1 MQDYIKTNLAPTA
14 IFVRHEK
21 NKTISDLNCAAFSFY
36 AENAEAQ
43 HQTDGMKGMQMGG
56 TSAKMSMQMSS
67 GHSLNLPMN
76 RDGSGTA
83 TL

>member
-1 MQDYIKTNLAPTA
+1 MKKIKPSLTLTA
-14 IFVRHEK
+14 LLLVFMLK
-21 NKTISDLNCAAFSFY
+21 
-36 AENAEAQ
+36 NAEAQ

>member
-1 MQDYIKTNLAPTA
+1 MKKIKPSLTLTA
-14 IFVRHEK
+14 LLLVFMLK
-21 NKTISDLNCAAFSFY
+21 
-36 AENAEAQ
+36 NAEAQ
-43 HQTDGMKGMQMGG
+43 HQTDGMKGMQMGD
-56 TSAKMSMQMSS
+56 TSAKMSMQMSR

>member
-36 AENAEAQ
+36 AEAQ
-43 HQTDGMKGMQMGG
+43 HQTDGMKGMQMGD

-67 GHSLNLPMN
+67 GHPLNLPMN

>member
-1 MQDYIKTNLAPTA
+1 MKKIKPSLTLTA
-14 IFVRHEK
+14 LLLVFMLK
-21 NKTISDLNCAAFSFY
+21 
-36 AENAEAQ
+36 NAEAQ
-43 HQTDGMKGMQMGG
+43 HQTDGMKGMQMGD